1 MAIIKREV
9 QDEDWKTAIAQHKKP
24 IPAGAKV
31 KVIEN
36 NVKPKDIDL
45 QCFGK
50 MFREDGRLTYGAM
63 ICEECEEV
71 ELCRKHSENRG
82 K

>member
-31 KVIEN
+31 KVIE
-36 NVKPKDIDL
+36 KI
-45 QCFGK
+45 
-50 MFREDGRLTYGAM
+50 
-63 ICEECEEV
+63 
-71 ELCRKHSENRG
+71 ENLY
-82 K
+82 

>member
-31 KVIEN
+31 KVIE
-36 NVKPKDIDL
+36 KI
-45 QCFGK
+45 
-50 MFREDGRLTYGAM
+50 
-63 ICEECEEV
+63 
-71 ELCRKHSENRG
+71 ENLYAVLFLS
-82 K
+82 